1 MTNHKKIILAA
12 VIYFVIIRIAIAS
25 VALAN
30 IRPEQPAIQVRGITE
45 MGLLVPAY
53 HKIQFSNGNTYFDYR
68 KEGGQDNAFLFLRF
82 SAEAVLGGRH
92 TIVALY
98 QPLQLKTNVTLRED
112 VRIDNV
118 TFPAQTPMDL
128 LYGFD
133 FYRLSYMVDVLKH
146 RKNTEL
152 SLGASLQMRNA
163 VITFTSSDG
172 SMRVAKRDVGPVP
185 LLKARFR
192 HQFDNRVWVG
202 AEMDGMWAPIKYIN
216 GSNSDVEGAIIDLNV
231 SVGRRL
237 AQSIDG
243 FVNVRYLAG
252 GAEGTSK
259 DTTGAGDGY
268 TKNWLQFLTFSLG
281 VMFTPTD
288 LP

>member
-1 MTNHKKIILAA
+1 MTDHKKIII
-12 VIYFVIIRIAIAS
+12 VSVVYFVIIRIAFAS

-30 IRPEQPAIQVRGITE
+30 IHKEKPAIQVRGITE

-98 QPLQLKTNVTLRED
+98 QPLQLKTNVTLSED

-152 SLGASLQMRNA
+152 SLGGSLQMRNA

-172 SMRVAKRDVGPVP
+172 TMRVANRDVGPVP

-192 HQFDNRVWVG
+192 HQFNNQVWMG
-202 AEMDGMWAPIKYIN
+202 AEMDGIWAPIKYIN

-243 FVNVRYLAG
+243 FVNIRYLAG

-259 DTTGAGDGY
+259 DTTGTGDGY

-281 VMFTPTD
+281 FMFSPTD